1 MRILLLALVAGAL
14 IALAWR
20 FRPAARNQAA
30 SASTQPDLRARVLR
44 REFLSGVAP
53 STDGR
58 PRAVVMDWSMVDYG
72 TATLVAY
79 DDGTTSLYTSAGGGV
94 IGAGSHE
101 EVRDATEAFRAEA
114 ERTLKQFT
122 AVAAADPLPLPP
134 PNAVSFYVITDS
146 ATLRAG
152 PIPTQRLIA
161 GEHPLAALGNKAQ
174 AVIAAIHEVAP

>member
-1 MRILLLALVAGAL
+1 MRILFLALVAGTL

-30 SASTQPDLRARVLR
+30 ATSTQPDLRGRVLR
-44 REFLSGVAP
+44 RDFLAGVPP

-58 PRAVVMDWSMVDYG
+58 PRAVVMDWSMDNG

-79 DDGTTSLYTSAGGGV
+79 DDGATSLYTSAGGGV

-101 EVRDATEAFRAEA
+101 EVRDAAEAFRAEA
-114 ERTLKQFT
+114 ERTLKLFS
-122 AVAAADPLPLPP
+122 AIAATDSLPP
-134 PNAVSFYVITDS
+134 PPPHAVSFYVVTDS

-152 PIPTQRLIA
+152 PIAASRLIA
-161 GEHPLAALGNKAQ
+161 GDHPLAELGNKAQ